1 MAGRLQGMVAIVTGS
16 ASGIGRACAVAL
28 GLEGASVVVA
38 DLDADG
44 AAAVADHIVE
54 HGARAHAVRVDL
66 GDAESVEALVQQTV
80 DRFGGLD
87 ILHNNAAATHLA
99 ATRDLN
105 VGDMDPDVWDATM
118 RINLK
123 GTMLATKF
131 ALPHLVAG
139 GGGSI
144 VNTSSGASLAGD
156 MGHTAYA
163 VSKAAIN
170 ALTLNTAAQYGK
182 AGVRC
187 NAIAPGLD
195 RHAGVGRQLRG
206 TDRRHDAAPPRS
218 RRGSAAPA
226 DIAAML
232 IFLCS
237 PDAGVH
243 HRPDHQRRRWVAQP
257 SAHLGRHPGPHVG
270 PRPASEPRTARST
283 ELDGL
288 IGAAVLIARGRHQIT
303 YRGADGRRRVVRT
316 PAVTRRPRAGTAGA

>member
-80 DRFGGLD
+80 DRFGRLD

-105 VGDMDPDVWDATM
+105 VGDMDPEVWDATM

-144 VNTSSGASLAGD
+144 VNTSQWRQPRGRHRATRRTRCRRLRSTRSPSTRRRSTARRESGATPLRLASSSRRRRRTTTRDRYGD
-156 MGHTAYA
+156 MMLRHQ
-163 VSKAAIN
+163 
-170 ALTLNTAAQYGK
+170 LTPRL
-182 AGVRC
+182 
-187 NAIAPGLD
+187 
-195 RHAGVGRQLRG
+195 G
-206 TDRRHDAAPPRS
+206 TPS
-218 RRGSAAPA
+218 
-226 DIAAML
+226 DIAAMVV
-232 IFLCS
+232 FLCS
-237 PDAGVH
+237 PEAGFITGQIISVDGGSH
-243 HRPDHQRRRWVAQP
+243 SHA
-257 SAHLGRHPGPHVG
+257 AHLADIR
-270 PRPASEPRTARST
+270 SLRTEAGERAEDGAPT
-283 ELDGL
+283 ELT
-288 IGAAVLIARGRHQIT
+288 V
-303 YRGADGRRRVVRT
+303 
-316 PAVTRRPRAGTAGA
+316 

>member
-54 HGARAHAVRVDL
+54 HGGRAHAVRVDL

-144 VNTSSGASLAGD
+144 VNTSS
-156 MGHTAYA
+156 
-163 VSKAAIN
+163 
-170 ALTLNTAAQYGK
+170 
-182 AGVRC
+182 R
-187 NAIAPGLD
+187 
-195 RHAGVGRQLRG
+195 RQ
-206 TDRRHDAAPPRS
+206 P
-218 RRGSAAPA
+218 
-226 DIAAML
+226 
-232 IFLCS
+232 
-237 PDAGVH
+237 
-243 HRPDHQRRRWVAQP
+243 
-257 SAHLGRHPGPHVG
+257 
-270 PRPASEPRTARST
+270 
-283 ELDGL
+283 
-288 IGAAVLIARGRHQIT
+288 RGRH
-303 YRGADGRRRVVRT
+303 RA
-316 PAVTRRPRAGTAGA
+316 TRRTRCRRLRSTRSPSTRPRSTARRESGATPLHPA